1 MSATRLLLVAAV
13 AALSPACIIGD
24 PFTSDDNSSDPTA
37 APSGPTGE
45 PTTAGTTTDDPLPT
59 TTDGPLPTT
68 SGPTTD
74 SSESGQADEG
84 TTADTVDIAEQLAS
98 IAGLTFEEQPT
109 PVPGYRF
116 FVMSFDQPA
125 DHADPDGP
133 QFAQRLT
140 LLHRDTDAPL
150 VLVTAGYFI
159 NASDPG
165 LAEPAA
171 LLLANQL
178 SIEHR
183 FFVPSR
189 PEPADW
195 ATLTITQAASD
206 HHRVAQAFKAIYEG
220 AFVATGVSKGGMA
233 SVYFRRFFPD
243 DVDATIAYVAPQSY
257 GDADPRYLDFVA
269 KLGSEAC
276 RDALHEA
283 QRELLLRRPAMTMY
297 MQAEAQD
304 GFTYEDHL
312 GIDRALETAVLELP
326 FTFWQYGNASHCAEI
341 PTVAATD
348 QEWWDFINTFNAPA
362 YWSDYQIE
370 LYEPYFFQAATQ
382 LGYPAYDE
390 THVADLLLH
399 PGVDV
404 AATYVLPPK
413 MPTLDPAVMPD
424 IADWL
429 ASEGQRMMFVYGQ
442 NDPYTAAAFELG
454 DATDSFRFT
463 VPLGNHG
470 AEILQLPASDRETA
484 LAALQAWTGVKPQPL
499 VLPHAPRLRLAP
511 R

>member
-1 MSATRLLLVAAV
+1 MR
-13 AALSPACIIGD
+13 
-24 PFTSDDNSSDPTA
+24 
-37 APSGPTGE
+37 E
-45 PTTAGTTTDDPLPT
+45 
-59 TTDGPLPTT
+59 
-68 SGPTTD
+68 
-74 SSESGQADEG
+74 
-84 TTADTVDIAEQLAS
+84 
-98 IAGLTFEEQPT
+98 
-109 PVPGYRF
+109 
-116 FVMSFDQPA
+116 
-125 DHADPDGP
+125 
-133 QFAQRLT
+133 FAQRLT

-511 R
+511 PGPPPHQGSGAAGRAAARSVPRARRGLRASSGWDCRPRAPRPPLRQASATHANASKEKASPALSVSAHNRAHELSGRHSHTRPFPRARRPLVHPDAGGPGRRCDQDRTAGHRR